1 MPGSTRGKKAE
12 EQKAQDSHARVAL
25 EGHVGR
31 TFTSFMRRFLRFLG
45 VVLAIHV
52 CTTDVSADPPPSPPA
67 AVPAAPAAPARPA
80 ASVDPAN
87 GVRYLRMLGPHAAN
101 VLAPD
106 TGTIGALVSIPKG
119 STAAS
124 LGLAEIVPG
133 VGRLHGSA
141 AQIDAFATAHPG
153 LRIEVAPTVHTL
165 LKQAGVW
172 TKAAAAAASGADGK
186 GALVGVA
193 DTGIDVTH
201 PDFLDENGHTRVAW
215 LLDYSLKPIG
225 VYPELEK
232 QFSIKDSSTGEL
244 VAGAVLSSKEID
256 QVIAQKG
263 VTPTDEI
270 GHGTHVTSIAASN
283 GRAKGGYQG
292 IAPKAGILFVRVTHA
307 HSESISND
315 DLVSAVQFMFNRA
328 DAMKQPVAV
337 NLSLGSDFGSH
348 DGNMLWEQTIAAF
361 VGKDHPG
368 HALVAAAGNSGSV
381 ADLPIH
387 QVVHVAT
394 GATTKVPVVTQGA
407 TSGTVQVWVSLR
419 AGASIKIGLNSP
431 EGEWISPVGEGQEA
445 GKNTS
450 DYQAGVIYGQSDP
463 SSPVPVGSRGAVV
476 VWTGKWPKGNYDIEL
491 DGDGTADLYL
501 QGTGDASAFSGTP
514 AHFAYGVREGT
525 VNLPATNPNII
536 GVGCTV
542 NRTRWGSIA
551 GADVGVQVPVLDAVG
566 GLPST
571 KSAGRDLAA
580 GEICWFS
587 SAGPNAVGVAKPEI
601 AAPGG
606 VVIAAMSKDAPPSAA
621 SSIFNS
627 GGDCPK
633 LKSGA
638 TDDRC
643 LQVDFYHAVSVG
655 TSMSAPMVAGTAA
668 VLLGRDPTL
677 TQDQITALL
686 QAGAH
691 QFRGNAPFEDQSG
704 PGEVDVLGSLVALD
718 RMKNPQNTLPSY
730 PHSWVTLS
738 ESFVPAD
745 GSTPLTVIAELRTA
759 AGDVADLVDP
769 ARLNPVVLFDGQRLE
784 SPQLTRRGPGVWV
797 YTVAPPAGYG
807 GTYATFGLELDGVP
821 VVPPKSVPVA
831 TDPWNASYP
840 SHATGGACSMQPMP
854 AHGALPAWLGLAALA
869 GGLVIVRRRRRP

>member
-1 MPGSTRGKKAE
+1 
-12 EQKAQDSHARVAL
+12 
-25 EGHVGR
+25 
-31 TFTSFMRRFLRFLG
+31 
-45 VVLAIHV
+45 
-52 CTTDVSADPPPSPPA
+52 
-67 AVPAAPAAPARPA
+67 
-80 ASVDPAN
+80 
-87 GVRYLRMLGPHAAN
+87 MLGPHAAH

-106 TGTIGALVSIPKG
+106 TGRIGALVSIPKG
-119 STAAS
+119 VTPAS
-124 LGLAEIVPG
+124 LGVTEIVPG
-133 VGRLHGSA
+133 IGRIHGSA
-141 AQIDAFATAHPG
+141 SQLDAFAVAHPG
-153 LRIEVAPTVHTL
+153 LRIEVAPTVHPL

-172 TKAAAAAASGADGK
+172 TKAAAAALAGADGK

-201 PDFLDENGHTRVAW
+201 PDFLDATGHTRVAW
-215 LLDYSLKPIG
+215 LLDYSLKPVG
-225 VYPELEK
+225 LYPELEK
-232 QFSIKDSSTGEL
+232 QFSVKDDSGNL
-244 VAGAVLSSKEID
+244 VAGAVLAAADID
-256 QVIAQKG
+256 QVIAQKS

-292 IAPKAGILFVRVTHA
+292 VAPKAGILFVRVTHA

-315 DLVSAVQFMFNRA
+315 DLVSAVKFMFDRA
-328 DAMKQPVAV
+328 DAMKLPVAV

-368 HALVAAAGNSGSV
+368 HVLVAAAGNSGSV

-394 GATTKVPVVTQGA
+394 GATTRVPVVTQGA

-419 AGASIKIGLNSP
+419 AGAGIKVGLNSP
-431 EGEWISPVGEGQEA
+431 EGEWISPVAEGLEA

-450 DYQAGVIYGQSDP
+450 DYNAGVIYGQSDS
-463 SSPVPVGSRGAVV
+463 SSPVPVTSHGAVV
-476 VWTGKWPKGNYDIEL
+476 VWTGKWPKGTYEIEL

-542 NRTRWGSIA
+542 NRTRWASIG
-551 GADVGVQVPVLDAVG
+551 GADVGVSVPVLDAVG
-566 GLPST
+566 GLPDS
-571 KSAGRDLAA
+571 KSPGRDLNQ

-587 SAGPNAVGVAKPEI
+587 SAGPNAAGVAKPEI

-606 VVIAAMSKDAPPSAA
+606 VVIAAMSKDAPPSSA

-633 LKSGA
+633 LRSGA

-643 LQVDFYHAVSVG
+643 LQVDSFHAVSVG
-655 TSMSAPMVAGTAA
+655 TSMSAPMVAGAAA
-668 VLLGRDPTL
+668 VLLGRDPAL
-677 TQDQITALL
+677 TQDQMTALL

-691 QFRGNAPFEDQSG
+691 RFRGPAPFDDQNG
-704 PGEVDVLGSLVALD
+704 PGELDVLGSLVALD
-718 RMKNPQNTLPSY
+718 RMKNPQNSLPAY
-730 PHSWVTLS
+730 ANSWVTLS

-745 GSTPLTVIAELRTA
+745 GSTPFTVIAELRTPS
-759 AGDVADLVDP
+759 GDVADLVDP
-769 ARLNPVVLFDGQRLE
+769 ARLNPVVSFGGNRLE

-797 YTVAPPAGYG
+797 YVLTPPPGYG

-821 VVPPKSVPVA
+821 IVAPKSVPVA
-831 TDPWNASYP
+831 TDPWTASYP
-840 SHATGGACSMQPMP
+840 SRATGGACSMHASGP
-854 AHGALPAWLGLAALA
+854 ADDRLGFAGLAVFGALV
-869 GGLVIVRRRRRP
+869 LVGRRRR

>member
-1 MPGSTRGKKAE
+1 
-12 EQKAQDSHARVAL
+12 
-25 EGHVGR
+25 
-31 TFTSFMRRFLRFLG
+31 MRRFLLPPA
-45 VVLAIHV
+45 VVLVSVACVLCASH
-52 CTTDVSADPPPSPPA
+52 VSAGGPTPPLTA
-67 AVPAAPAAPARPA
+67 QAPR
-80 ASVDPAN
+80 SIDPAN
-87 GVRYLRMLGPHAAN
+87 GVRFLRMLGPHAAR

-106 TGTIGALVSIPKG
+106 SGRIGALVSIPKG
-119 STAAS
+119 STPAS
-124 LGLAEIVPG
+124 LGITEVVPG
-133 VGRLHGSA
+133 IGRFHGSA
-141 AQIDAFATAHPG
+141 AQIDAFAAAHPG
-153 LRIEVAPTVHTL
+153 LRIEVAPPLHPL

-172 TKAAAAAASGADGK
+172 TKAAVAAQAGADGK

-201 PDFLDENGHTRVAW
+201 PDFLDETGHTRVAW

-232 QFSIKDSSTGEL
+232 QFSIKDDMGNL
-244 VAGAVLSSKEID
+244 VAGAVLSAAEID

-270 GHGTHVTSIAASN
+270 GHGTHVTSIATSN

-292 IAPKAGILFVRVTHA
+292 VAPKAGILFVRVTHA

-315 DLVSAVQFMFNRA
+315 DLVSAVKFMFDRA
-328 DAMKQPVAV
+328 DAMKRPVAV

-368 HALVAAAGNSGSV
+368 HVLVAAAGNSGSV

-394 GATTKVPVVTQGA
+394 GATTRVPVITQGA

-419 AGASIKIGLNSP
+419 AGASIKVGLNSP
-431 EGEWISPVGEGQEA
+431 EGEWISPVPEGQEA

-450 DYQAGVIYGQSDP
+450 DYNAGVIYGQSDA
-463 SSPVPVGSRGAVV
+463 SSPVPVASRGAVV
-476 VWTGKWPKGNYDIEL
+476 VWTGKWPKGKYEIEL

-525 VNLPATNPNII
+525 INLPATNPNII

-542 NRTRWGSIA
+542 NRTRWASIA
-551 GADVGVQVPVLDAVG
+551 GADVGVSVPVLDALG
-566 GLPST
+566 GLPQKAVVRELSE
-571 KSAGRDLAA
+571 

-587 SAGPNAVGVAKPEI
+587 SAGPNAAGVAKPEI

-606 VVIAAMSKDAPPSAA
+606 VVIAAMSKDAPPSSAT
-621 SSIFNS
+621 SIFNS

-633 LKSGA
+633 LRSGG

-643 LQVDFYHAVSVG
+643 LQVDSFHAVSVG
-655 TSMSAPMVAGTAA
+655 TSMSAPMVAGAAA
-668 VLLGRDPTL
+668 VLLQRDPAL
-677 TQDQITALL
+677 TQDQVTALL

-691 QFRGNAPFEDQSG
+691 RFRGPAPFDDQNG

-718 RMKNPQNTLPSY
+718 RMKNPQNTLPVFAK
-730 PHSWVTLS
+730 SWLTLS

-745 GSTPLTVIAELRTA
+745 GSTPFTVIAELRTA

-769 ARLNPVVLFDGQRLE
+769 ARLSPVVSFGGTRLDA
-784 SPQLTRRGPGVWV
+784 PQLTRRGPGVWV
-797 YTVAPPAGYG
+797 YTLTTPPGYG

-821 VVPPKSVPVA
+821 IVAPKSVPVA
-831 TDPWNASYP
+831 TDPWTASYP
-840 SHATGGACSMQPMP
+840 SRASGGACSMHTSAGAP
-854 AHGALPAWLGLAALA
+854 AGPTSASLALVSGLGAVVAVA
-869 GGLVIVRRRRRP
+869 RRRRRRGH

>member
-1 MPGSTRGKKAE
+1 M
-12 EQKAQDSHARVAL
+12 
-25 EGHVGR
+25 
-31 TFTSFMRRFLRFLG
+31 
-45 VVLAIHV
+45 VLATVVCASHV
-52 CTTDVSADPPPSPPA
+52 RADGPT
-67 AVPAAPAAPARPA
+67 APAPASPA
-80 ASVDPAN
+80 SPSIDPAN
-87 GVRYLRMLGPHAAN
+87 GVRYLRMLGPHAAH

-106 TGTIGALVSIPKG
+106 TGRIGALVSVPRG
-119 STAAS
+119 VTPAS
-124 LGLAEIVPG
+124 LGLTEIVPG
-133 VGRLHGSA
+133 IGRIHGSA
-141 AQIDAFATAHPG
+141 AQLDAFAVAHPG
-153 LRIEVAPTVHTL
+153 LRIEVAPTVHPL

-172 TKAAAAAASGADGK
+172 TKAAAAALAGADGK

-201 PDFLDENGHTRVAW
+201 PDFLDETGHTRVAW
-215 LLDYSLKPIG
+215 LLDYSLKPVG
-225 VYPELEK
+225 LYPDLEK
-232 QFSIKDSSTGEL
+232 QFSVKDDAGNP
-244 VAGAVLSSKEID
+244 VAGAVLAASDID
-256 QVIAQKG
+256 QLIGQKG

-292 IAPKAGILFVRVTHA
+292 VAPKAGILFVRVTHA

-315 DLVSAVQFMFNRA
+315 DLVSAVKFMFDRA
-328 DAMKQPVAV
+328 DAMKRPVAV

-368 HALVAAAGNSGSV
+368 HVLVAAAGNSGSV

-394 GATTKVPVVTQGA
+394 GATTRVPVVTQGA

-419 AGASIKIGLNSP
+419 AGASIKVGLNSP
-431 EGEWISPVGEGQEA
+431 EGEWISPVPDGQEA

-450 DYQAGVIYGQSDP
+450 DYNAGVIYGQSNT
-463 SSPVPVGSRGAVV
+463 SSPVPIASHGAVV
-476 VWTGKWPKGNYDIEL
+476 VWTGKWPKGTYEIEL

-542 NRTRWGSIA
+542 NRTRWASIG
-551 GADVGVQVPVLDAVG
+551 GADVGVSVPVLDVVG
-566 GLPST
+566 GLPDS
-571 KSAGRDLAA
+571 KSPGRDLNQ

-587 SAGPNAVGVAKPEI
+587 SAGPNAAGIAKPEI

-606 VVIAAMSKDAPPSAA
+606 VVIAAMSKDAPPSSA

-633 LKSGA
+633 LRSGA
-638 TDDRC
+638 TDNRC
-643 LQVDFYHAVSVG
+643 LQVDAFHAVSVG

-668 VLLGRDPTL
+668 VLLGRDPSL
-677 TQDQITALL
+677 TQDQMTALL

-691 QFRGNAPFEDQSG
+691 RFRGPAPFDDQNG

-718 RMKNPQNTLPSY
+718 RMKNPQNSLPAY
-730 PHSWVTLS
+730 ANSWVTLS

-745 GSTPLTVIAELRTA
+745 GSTPFTVIAELRTPS
-759 AGDVADLVDP
+759 GDVADLVDP
-769 ARLNPVVLFDGQRLE
+769 ARLNPVVSFGGNRLE

-797 YTVAPPAGYG
+797 YILTPPPGYG
-807 GTYATFGLELDGVP
+807 GTYATFGLELDGVA
-821 VVPPKSVPVA
+821 VVAPKSVPVA
-831 TDPWNASYP
+831 TDPWTASYP
-840 SHATGGACSMQPMP
+840 SRATGGACSMHVSGS
-854 AHGALPAWLGLAALA
+854 ADDRLGWAGLAVFSALV
-869 GGLVIVRRRRRP
+869 LVRRRRR